1 MRFSKSEKMWLI
13 MKNINEI
20 LKDELNKLKIS
31 TTEREILI
39 EEFEWRWEYYVET
52 YQEEHH
58 CTPVIKDTKNFI
70 KNFIK
75 ENAKIEKP
83 KRQSQKESEQ
93 IDCIIRALKHD
104 KQHLSIKDMSE
115 LLIRNGLKKGAS
127 YQNLYKWLPE
137 ELNEYCVERDSDGK
151 YFYNNTY
158 AGQSKISHEIDKA
171 ELSEAQKKEQ
181 ISIISSFLDSI
192 KDSPVYEKAKEF
204 LSIEE
209 AKLKSFGNTNSAN
222 YSRILFMGAP
232 EADIKNEIWDKIYKA
247 MGTNAVL
254 QMDYTPEGKIKSETY
269 KVQPYQL
276 IFDNGIWELWA
287 YCLRQKHEGM
297 RLFNLSR
304 ISSVAILELAGKF
317 VLPNNYNFKNFVV
330 GNFGCFN
337 DENPQVYK
345 IKFPKDSYAWLYS
358 KDRIWGAKQTVEE
371 CDDGY
376 ILNFEASQF
385 KPILRWILGWGKDAE
400 PLEPADLV
408 KSWKD
413 TVLEMTEMIESN

>member
-1 MRFSKSEKMWLI
+1 
-13 MKNINEI
+13 MKNVDEI
-20 LKDELNKLKIS
+20 LDEELNKLKIS
-31 TTEREILI
+31 KTEREILI
-39 EEFEWRWEYYVET
+39 EEFEWRWEDFLDNEGLKPSA
-52 YQEEHH
+52 E
-58 CTPVIKDTKNFI
+58 KMRKFI
-70 KNFIK
+70 KEFLK
-75 ENAKIEKP
+75 ENAKEEKP
-83 KRQSQKESEQ
+83 KRQSQNEAEK
-93 IDCIIRALKHD
+93 IDCIIRALKYD

-127 YQNLYKWLPE
+127 YQNLYKWLPD
-137 ELNEYCVERDSDGK
+137 ELNEYCVEKDSEGK

-158 AGQSKISHEIDKA
+158 AEQSKISQEIDKT

-192 KDSPVYEKAKEF
+192 KDSPVYEKAKEC
-204 LSIEE
+204 LTKEE
-209 AKLKSFGNTNSAN
+209 AKLQSFRNTNTNSAN
-222 YSRILFMGAP
+222 YSRIVFMGAP

-254 QMDYTPEGKIKSETY
+254 QIEYTSEGKTKSETY

-304 ISSVAILELAGKF
+304 ISSVGILELSGKF
-317 VLPNNYNFKNFVV
+317 FLPKNYSFKNFVV

-337 DENPQVYK
+337 DENPQAYK
-345 IKFPKDSYAWLYS
+345 IKFSKDSYAWLYS
-358 KDRIWGAKQTVEE
+358 KNRIWGAKQTIEE

-376 ILNFEASQF
+376 ILSFEASQF

-408 KSWKD
+408 KCWKD
-413 TVLEMTEMIESN
+413 TVLEMAEQIESN

>member
-1 MRFSKSEKMWLI
+1 MRFSKNEKMRLI
-13 MKNINEI
+13 MKNVEEI
-20 LKDELNKLKIS
+20 LDEELNKLKIS
-31 TTEREILI
+31 KTEREILI
-39 EEFEWRWEYYVET
+39 EEFEWRWEMFLD
-52 YQEEHH
+52 EEGPKPS
-58 CTPVIKDTKNFI
+58 TEKTRKFI
-70 KNFIK
+70 KEFLK
-75 ENAKIEKP
+75 ENAKEEKP

-93 IDCIIRALKHD
+93 IDCIIRALKYD

-127 YQNLYKWLPE
+127 YQNLYKWLPD
-137 ELNEYCVERDSDGK
+137 ELNEYCVEKDSEGK

-158 AGQSKISHEIDKA
+158 AEQSKISQEIDKT

-204 LSIEE
+204 LTKEE
-209 AKLKSFGNTNSAN
+209 AKLQSFRNTNTNSAN

-254 QMDYTPEGKIKSETY
+254 QIEYTSEGKTKSETY

-304 ISSVAILELAGKF
+304 ISSVGILELAGKF
-317 VLPNNYNFKNFVV
+317 VLPKNYTFKNFVV

-337 DENPQVYK
+337 DENPQAYK
-345 IKFPKDSYAWLYS
+345 IKFHKNSYAWLYS
-358 KDRIWGAKQTVEE
+358 KNRIWGAKQTIEE

-376 ILNFEASQF
+376 ILSFEASQF

-408 KSWKD
+408 KCWKD
-413 TVLEMTEMIESN
+413 AVHEMAEKIDSK

>member
-1 MRFSKSEKMWLI
+1 MRFSKNEKMRLI
-13 MKNINEI
+13 MKNVEEI
-20 LKDELNKLKIS
+20 LDEELNKLKIS
-31 TTEREILI
+31 KTEREILI
-39 EEFEWRWEYYVET
+39 EEFEWRWEDFLDNEGLKPSA
-52 YQEEHH
+52 E
-58 CTPVIKDTKNFI
+58 KMRKFI
-70 KNFIK
+70 KEFLK
-75 ENAKIEKP
+75 ENAKEEKP
-83 KRQSQKESEQ
+83 KRQSQNEAEK
-93 IDCIIRALKHD
+93 IDCIIRALKYD

-127 YQNLYKWLPE
+127 YQNLYKWLPD
-137 ELNEYCVERDSDGK
+137 ELNEYCVEKDSEGK

-158 AGQSKISHEIDKA
+158 AEQSKISQEIDKT

-204 LSIEE
+204 LTKEE
-209 AKLKSFGNTNSAN
+209 AKLQSFRNTNTNSAN

-247 MGTNAVL
+247 MGMNAVL
-254 QMDYTPEGKIKSETY
+254 QMDYTPEVKNKSETY

-297 RLFNLSR
+297 KLFNLSR

-317 VLPNNYNFKNFVV
+317 VLPKNFTFKNFVV

-337 DENPQVYK
+337 DENPQIYK
-345 IKFPKDSYAWLYS
+345 IKFPKDSYAWRYS

-376 ILNFEASQF
+376 ILSFEASQF

-400 PLEPADLV
+400 PLEPAGLV

-413 TVLEMTEMIESN
+413 AVHEMAEKIESN

>member
-1 MRFSKSEKMWLI
+1 MRSF
-13 MKNINEI
+13 MKNVDEI
-20 LKDELNKLKIS
+20 LDEELNKLKIS
-31 TTEREILI
+31 KTERKILI
-39 EEFEWRWEYYVET
+39 EEFEWHWEDFLEDEGPKPSAEKTRKFVKEYL
-52 YQEEHH
+52 
-58 CTPVIKDTKNFI
+58 
-70 KNFIK
+70 K
-75 ENAKIEKP
+75 ENAKEEKP

-93 IDCIIRALKHD
+93 INCIIRALKHD
-104 KQHLSIKDMSE
+104 RQHLSIKDMSE

-137 ELNEYCVERDSDGK
+137 ELNEYYVEKDADGK

-158 AGQSKISHEIDKA
+158 AEQSKIAQKIDKT

-204 LSIEE
+204 LTKEE
-209 AKLKSFGNTNSAN
+209 AKLKSFGNTNLAN
-222 YSRILFMGAP
+222 YSRILFLGAP
-232 EADIKNEIWDKIYKA
+232 EADVTNEIWDKIYKA
-247 MGTNAVL
+247 MGMNAVL
-254 QMDYTPEGKIKSETY
+254 QIEYTPEGKTRSETY

-304 ISSVAILELAGKF
+304 ISGIGILELTGKF
-317 VLPNNYNFKNFVV
+317 VLPKNYSFKNYVV

-337 DENPQVYK
+337 DEKTQVYK

-358 KDRIWGAKQTVEE
+358 KNRIWGAKQTVEE

-376 ILNFEASQF
+376 ILSFEASQF
-385 KPILRWILGWGKDAE
+385 KPILRWILGWGE
-400 PLEPADLV
+400 EVIPLEPSELISA
-408 KSWKD
+408 WKEK
-413 TVLEMTEMIESN
+413 VLKMAHLL

>member
-1 MRFSKSEKMWLI
+1 
-13 MKNINEI
+13 MKNVEEI
-20 LKDELNKLKIS
+20 LDEELNKLKIS
-31 TTEREILI
+31 KTEREILI
-39 EEFEWRWEYYVET
+39 EEFEWRWEDFLDNEGLKPSA
-52 YQEEHH
+52 E
-58 CTPVIKDTKNFI
+58 KMRKFI
-70 KNFIK
+70 KEFLK
-75 ENAKIEKP
+75 ENAKEEKP
-83 KRQSQKESEQ
+83 KRQSQNEAEK
-93 IDCIIRALKHD
+93 IDCIIRALKYD

-127 YQNLYKWLPE
+127 YQNLYKWLPD
-137 ELNEYCVERDSDGK
+137 ELNEYCVEKDSEGK

-158 AGQSKISHEIDKA
+158 AEQSKISQEIDKT

-204 LSIEE
+204 LTKEE
-209 AKLKSFGNTNSAN
+209 AKLQSFRNTNTNSAN

-254 QMDYTPEGKIKSETY
+254 QIEYTSEGKTKSETY

-304 ISSVAILELAGKF
+304 ISSVGILELAGKF
-317 VLPNNYNFKNFVV
+317 VLPKNYTFKNFVV

-337 DENPQVYK
+337 DENPQIYK
-345 IKFPKDSYAWLYS
+345 IKFHKNSYAWLYS
-358 KDRIWGAKQTVEE
+358 KNRIWGAKQTIEE

-376 ILNFEASQF
+376 ILSFEASQF

-408 KSWKD
+408 KCWKD
-413 TVLEMTEMIESN
+413 TVLEMAEQIESN

>member
-1 MRFSKSEKMWLI
+1 MRIKGVF
-13 MKNINEI
+13 MKNVDEI
-20 LKDELNKLKIS
+20 LDEELNKLKIS
-31 TTEREILI
+31 KTEREILI
-39 EEFEWRWEYYVET
+39 EEFEWQWEMFLD
-52 YQEEHH
+52 EEGP
-58 CTPVIKDTKNFI
+58 TPSNEKIRKFI
-70 KNFIK
+70 KEFLK
-75 ENAKIEKP
+75 ENAKIEQH

-93 IDCIIRALKHD
+93 INCIIRALKYN

-127 YQNLYKWLPE
+127 YQNLYKWLPD
-137 ELNEYCVERDSDGK
+137 ELNEYCVEKDSKGK

-158 AGQSKISHEIDKA
+158 AKQSKISQEIDKK

-181 ISIISSFLDSI
+181 ISIIASFLDSI
-192 KDSPVYEKAKEF
+192 KDSPVYEKAREF
-204 LSIEE
+204 LTNEE
-209 AKLKSFGNTNSAN
+209 EKLQSFRNTNTNSAN

-232 EADIKNEIWDKIYKA
+232 EANIKTETWEKIYKA

-254 QMDYTPEGKIKSETY
+254 QIEYTSERKNKSEIY

-276 IFDNGIWELWA
+276 IFDNGIWDLWA

-317 VLPNNYNFKNFVV
+317 VLPKNYTFKNFVV
-330 GNFGCFN
+330 GNFGSFN
-337 DENPQVYK
+337 DENPQIYK

-358 KDRIWGAKQTVEE
+358 KDRIWGAKQTIEE

-376 ILNFEASQF
+376 ILSFEASQF

-400 PLEPADLV
+400 PLEPAGLV

-413 TVLEMTEMIESN
+413 AVHEMAEKIESN

>member
-1 MRFSKSEKMWLI
+1 
-13 MKNINEI
+13 MKNVDEI
-20 LKDELNKLKIS
+20 LDEELNKLKIS
-31 TTEREILI
+31 KTEREILI
-39 EEFEWRWEYYVET
+39 EEFEWRWEMFLD
-52 YQEEHH
+52 EEG
-58 CTPVIKDTKNFI
+58 PKPSDEKIRKFI
-70 KNFIK
+70 KEFLK
-75 ENAKIEKP
+75 ENAKEEKP
-83 KRQSQKESEQ
+83 KRQSQNEAEK
-93 IDCIIRALKHD
+93 IDCIIRALKYD

-127 YQNLYKWLPE
+127 YQNLYKWLPD
-137 ELNEYCVERDSDGK
+137 ELNEYCVEKDSKGK

-158 AGQSKISHEIDKA
+158 AEQSKISQEIDKT

-204 LSIEE
+204 LTKEE
-209 AKLKSFGNTNSAN
+209 AKLQSFRNTNTNSAN

-254 QMDYTPEGKIKSETY
+254 QIEYTSEGKTKSETY

-304 ISSVAILELAGKF
+304 ISSVGILELAGKF
-317 VLPNNYNFKNFVV
+317 VLPKNYTFKNFVV

-337 DENPQVYK
+337 DENPQIYK
-345 IKFPKDSYAWLYS
+345 IKFHKNSYAWLYS
-358 KDRIWGAKQTVEE
+358 KNRIWGAKQTIEE

-376 ILNFEASQF
+376 ILSFEASQF

-408 KSWKD
+408 KCWKD
-413 TVLEMTEMIESN
+413 TVLEMAEQIESN

>member
-1 MRFSKSEKMWLI
+1 
-13 MKNINEI
+13 MKNVDEI
-20 LKDELNKLKIS
+20 LDEELNKLKIS
-31 TTEREILI
+31 KTEREILI
-39 EEFEWRWEYYVET
+39 EEFGWHWEDFLDNEDPKPSA
-52 YQEEHH
+52 E
-58 CTPVIKDTKNFI
+58 KKR
-70 KNFIK
+70 KFIK
-75 ENAKIEKP
+75 EFLKENSKEEKP
-83 KRQSQKESEQ
+83 KRQSQIEAEKIS
-93 IDCIIRALKHD
+93 CILTALKEEH
-104 KQHLSIKDMSE
+104 QHLSIKEMSE
-115 LLIRNGLKKGAS
+115 LLIRHGLSKGSS
-127 YQNLYKWLPE
+127 YQNLYKWLPD
-137 ELNEYCVERDSDGK
+137 ELNEYYVEKDADGK

-158 AGQSKISHEIDKA
+158 AEQSKISQEIDKK

-204 LSIEE
+204 LTKEE
-209 AKLKSFGNTNSAN
+209 EKLKSFGNTNSAN

-232 EADIKNEIWDKIYKA
+232 EADIKNEIWNKIYKA

-254 QMDYTPEGKIKSETY
+254 QMDYTPERNNKSETY

-297 RLFNLSR
+297 KLFNLSR

-317 VLPNNYNFKNFVV
+317 VLPKNYTFKNFVV

-337 DENPQVYK
+337 DENPQIYK
-345 IKFPKDSYAWLYS
+345 IKFPKDSYAWRYS
-358 KDRIWGAKQTVEE
+358 KDRIWGAKQTIDE

-376 ILNFEASQF
+376 ILSFEASQF

-400 PLEPADLV
+400 PLEPAKLV

-413 TVLEMTEMIESN
+413 AVHEMAKKIESN

>member
-1 MRFSKSEKMWLI
+1 
-13 MKNINEI
+13 MKNVEEI
-20 LKDELNKLKIS
+20 LDEELNKLKIS
-31 TTEREILI
+31 KTEREILI
-39 EEFEWRWEYYVET
+39 EEFEWRWEDFLDNEGLKPSA
-52 YQEEHH
+52 E
-58 CTPVIKDTKNFI
+58 KMRKFI
-70 KNFIK
+70 KEFLK
-75 ENAKIEKP
+75 ENAKEEKP
-83 KRQSQKESEQ
+83 KRQSQNEAEK
-93 IDCIIRALKHD
+93 IDCIIRALKYD

-127 YQNLYKWLPE
+127 YQNLYKWLPD
-137 ELNEYCVERDSDGK
+137 ELNEYCVEKDSEGK

-158 AGQSKISHEIDKA
+158 AEQSKISQEIDKT

-204 LSIEE
+204 ITKEE
-209 AKLKSFGNTNSAN
+209 AKLQSFRNTNTNSAN

-254 QMDYTPEGKIKSETY
+254 QIEYTSEGKTKSETY

-304 ISSVAILELAGKF
+304 ISSVGILELAGKF
-317 VLPNNYNFKNFVV
+317 VLPKNYTFKNFVV

-337 DENPQVYK
+337 DENPQIYK
-345 IKFPKDSYAWLYS
+345 IKFHKNSYAWLYS
-358 KDRIWGAKQTVEE
+358 KNRIWGAKQTIEE

-376 ILNFEASQF
+376 ILSFEASQF

-408 KSWKD
+408 KCWKD
-413 TVLEMTEMIESN
+413 AVHEMAEKIDSK

>member
-1 MRFSKSEKMWLI
+1 
-13 MKNINEI
+13 MKNVDEI
-20 LKDELNKLKIS
+20 LDEELNKLKIS
-31 TTEREILI
+31 KTEREILI
-39 EEFEWRWEYYVET
+39 EEFEWRWEDFLD
-52 YQEEHH
+52 EEG
-58 CTPVIKDTKNFI
+58 PKPSDEKIRKFI
-70 KNFIK
+70 KEFLK
-75 ENAKIEKP
+75 ENAKEEKP

-93 IDCIIRALKHD
+93 IDCIIRALKYD

-127 YQNLYKWLPE
+127 YQNLYKWLPD
-137 ELNEYCVERDSDGK
+137 ELNEYCVEKDSEGK

-158 AGQSKISHEIDKA
+158 AEQSKISQEIDKT

-204 LSIEE
+204 LTKEE
-209 AKLKSFGNTNSAN
+209 AKLQSFRNTNTNSAN

-254 QMDYTPEGKIKSETY
+254 QIEYTSEGKTKSETY

-304 ISSVAILELAGKF
+304 ISSVGILELSGKF
-317 VLPNNYNFKNFVV
+317 FLPKNYSFKNFVV

-337 DENPQVYK
+337 DEKPQIYK
-345 IKFPKDSYAWLYS
+345 IKFHKNSYAWLYS
-358 KDRIWGAKQTVEE
+358 KNRIWGAKQTIEE

-376 ILNFEASQF
+376 ILSFEASQF

-408 KSWKD
+408 KCWKD
-413 TVLEMTEMIESN
+413 AVHEMAEKIDSK

>member
-1 MRFSKSEKMWLI
+1 
-13 MKNINEI
+13 MKNVDEI
-20 LKDELNKLKIS
+20 LDEELNKLKIS
-31 TTEREILI
+31 KTEREILI
-39 EEFEWRWEYYVET
+39 EEFEWRWEMFLD
-52 YQEEHH
+52 EEG
-58 CTPVIKDTKNFI
+58 PKPSDEKIRKFI
-70 KNFIK
+70 KEFLK
-75 ENAKIEKP
+75 ENAKEEKP
-83 KRQSQKESEQ
+83 KRQSQNEAEK
-93 IDCIIRALKHD
+93 IDCIIRALKYD

-127 YQNLYKWLPE
+127 YQNLYKWLPD
-137 ELNEYCVERDSDGK
+137 ELNEYCVEKDSEGK

-158 AGQSKISHEIDKA
+158 AEQSKISQEIDKT

-204 LSIEE
+204 LTKEE
-209 AKLKSFGNTNSAN
+209 AKLQSFRNTNTNSAN

-254 QMDYTPEGKIKSETY
+254 QIEYTSEGKTKSETY

-304 ISSVAILELAGKF
+304 ISSVGILELAGKF
-317 VLPNNYNFKNFVV
+317 VLPKNYTFKNFVV

-337 DENPQVYK
+337 DENPQIYK
-345 IKFPKDSYAWLYS
+345 IKFHKNSYAWLYS
-358 KDRIWGAKQTVEE
+358 KNRIWGAKQTIEE

-376 ILNFEASQF
+376 ILSFEASQF

-408 KSWKD
+408 KCWKD
-413 TVLEMTEMIESN
+413 AVHEMAEKIDSK

>member
-1 MRFSKSEKMWLI
+1 MRLI
-13 MKNINEI
+13 MKNVEEI
-20 LKDELNKLKIS
+20 LDEELNKLKIS
-31 TTEREILI
+31 KTEREILT
-39 EEFEWRWEYYVET
+39 EEFEWRWE
-52 YQEEHH
+52 
-58 CTPVIKDTKNFI
+58 NFLEDERPKPSDEKI
-70 KNFIK
+70 RKFIK
-75 ENAKIEKP
+75 EFLKENVKEEKP
-83 KRQSQKESEQ
+83 HKRQSQKEAEQ

-104 KQHLSIKDMSE
+104 RQHLSIKDMSE
-115 LLIRNGLKKGAS
+115 LLIRNGLKKGSS

-137 ELNEYCVERDSDGK
+137 KLNEYYVEKDSKGK
-151 YFYNNTY
+151 YFYNNPY
-158 AGQSKISHEIDKA
+158 AEQSKISQEIDKA

-204 LSIEE
+204 LTKEE
-209 AKLKSFGNTNSAN
+209 AKLQSFRNTNTNSAN

-254 QMDYTPEGKIKSETY
+254 QIEYTPEGKTKSETY

-304 ISSVAILELAGKF
+304 ISSVGILELSGKF
-317 VLPNNYNFKNFVV
+317 FLPKNYSFKNFVV

-337 DENPQVYK
+337 DENPQAYK
-345 IKFPKDSYAWLYS
+345 IKFHKDSYAWLYS
-358 KDRIWGAKQTVEE
+358 KDRIWGAKQTIEE

-376 ILNFEASQF
+376 ILSFEASQF

-408 KSWKD
+408 KCWKD
-413 TVLEMTEMIESN
+413 TVLEMTEQIESN

>member
-1 MRFSKSEKMWLI
+1 
-13 MKNINEI
+13 MKNVDEI
-20 LKDELNKLKIS
+20 LDEELNKLKIS
-31 TTEREILI
+31 KTEREILT
-39 EEFEWRWEYYVET
+39 EEFEWRWENFLED
-52 YQEEHH
+52 EGPKPSDEK
-58 CTPVIKDTKNFI
+58 IRKFI
-70 KNFIK
+70 KEFLK
-75 ENAKIEKP
+75 ENAKEEKP
-83 KRQSQKESEQ
+83 KRQSQNEAEK
-93 IDCIIRALKHD
+93 IDCIIRALKYD

-127 YQNLYKWLPE
+127 YQNLYKWLPD
-137 ELNEYCVERDSDGK
+137 ELNEYCVEKDSEGK

-158 AGQSKISHEIDKA
+158 AEQSKISQEIDKT

-204 LSIEE
+204 LTKEE
-209 AKLKSFGNTNSAN
+209 AKLQSFRNTNTNSAN

-232 EADIKNEIWDKIYKA
+232 EADIKNEIWNKIYKA

-254 QMDYTPEGKIKSETY
+254 QMDYTPERNNKSETY

-304 ISSVAILELAGKF
+304 ISSVGILELAGKF
-317 VLPNNYNFKNFVV
+317 VLPKNYTFKNFVV

-337 DENPQVYK
+337 DENPQIYK
-345 IKFPKDSYAWLYS
+345 IKFHKDSYAWLYS
-358 KDRIWGAKQTVEE
+358 KDRIWGAKQTIEE

-376 ILNFEASQF
+376 ILSFEASQF

-408 KSWKD
+408 KCWKD
-413 TVLEMTEMIESN
+413 TVLEMAEQIESN

>member
-1 MRFSKSEKMWLI
+1 
-13 MKNINEI
+13 MKENVNEI
-20 LKDELNKLKIS
+20 LYEELNKVKIS
-31 TTEREILI
+31 NTEREILI
-39 EEFEWRWEYYVET
+39 EDFEWHWEDFLEDYK
-52 YQEEHH
+52 EEHH
-58 CTPVIKDTKNFI
+58 RDPSVKDIRTFV

-75 ENAKIEKP
+75 ENAKIEQH

-93 IDCIIRALKHD
+93 IDCIIRALKYD
-104 KQHLSIKDMSE
+104 KKHLSIKDMSE
-115 LLIRNGLKKGAS
+115 LLIKNGLKKGAS
-127 YQNLYKWLPE
+127 YQNLYKWLPD
-137 ELNEYCVERDSDGK
+137 ELNDYCVEQDSDGK

-158 AGQSKISHEIDKA
+158 AEQSKITQTIDQT

-181 ISIISSFLDSI
+181 ISIISSFLDTI

-204 LSIEE
+204 LTKEE
-209 AKLKSFGNTNSAN
+209 ANLKSFGNTNSAN

-232 EADIKNEIWDKIYKA
+232 ESDIKKETWDKIYKA

-254 QMDYTPEGKIKSETY
+254 QMDYTPEGKSKSETY

-304 ISSVAILELAGKF
+304 ISHVAILELAGKF
-317 VLPNNYNFKNFVV
+317 VLPKNYSFKNYVV

-345 IKFPKDSYAWLYS
+345 IKFTKGSYAWLYS
-358 KDRIWGAKQTVEE
+358 KDRIWGGKQTIEE
-371 CDDGY
+371 TEDGH
-376 ILNFEASQF
+376 ILSFEASQL
-385 KPILRWILGWGKDAE
+385 KPILRWVLGWGNEAE
-400 PLEPADLV
+400 PLEPAELV
-408 KSWKD
+408 KCWKD
-413 TVLEMTEMIESN
+413 AVHEMAKRVSVE

>member
-1 MRFSKSEKMWLI
+1 
-13 MKNINEI
+13 MKNVDEI
-20 LKDELNKLKIS
+20 LDEELNKLKIS
-31 TTEREILI
+31 KTEREILI
-39 EEFEWRWEYYVET
+39 EEFEWRWEDFLDNEGLKPSA
-52 YQEEHH
+52 E
-58 CTPVIKDTKNFI
+58 KMRKFI
-70 KNFIK
+70 KEFLK
-75 ENAKIEKP
+75 ENAKEEKP
-83 KRQSQKESEQ
+83 KRQSQNEAEK
-93 IDCIIRALKHD
+93 IDCIIRALKYD

-127 YQNLYKWLPE
+127 YQNLYKWLPD
-137 ELNEYCVERDSDGK
+137 ELNEYCVEKDSEGK

-158 AGQSKISHEIDKA
+158 AEQSKISQEIDKT

-204 LSIEE
+204 LTKEE
-209 AKLKSFGNTNSAN
+209 AKLQSFRNTNTNSAN

-254 QMDYTPEGKIKSETY
+254 QIEYTSEGKTKCETY

-304 ISSVAILELAGKF
+304 ISSVGILELAGKF
-317 VLPNNYNFKNFVV
+317 VLPKNYTFKNFVV

-337 DENPQVYK
+337 DENPQIYK
-345 IKFPKDSYAWLYS
+345 IKFHKNSYAWLYS
-358 KDRIWGAKQTVEE
+358 KNRIWGAKQTIEE

-376 ILNFEASQF
+376 ILSFEASQF

-408 KSWKD
+408 KCWKD
-413 TVLEMTEMIESN
+413 AVHEMAEKIDSK

>member
-1 MRFSKSEKMWLI
+1 MRVI
-13 MKNINEI
+13 MKNVDEI
-20 LKDELNKLKIS
+20 LDEELNKLKIS
-31 TTEREILI
+31 KTEREILI
-39 EEFEWRWEYYVET
+39 EEFEWRWEMFLD
-52 YQEEHH
+52 EEG
-58 CTPVIKDTKNFI
+58 PKPSDEKIRKFI
-70 KNFIK
+70 KEFLK
-75 ENAKIEKP
+75 ENAKEEKP
-83 KRQSQKESEQ
+83 KRQSQNEAEK
-93 IDCIIRALKHD
+93 IDCIIRALKYD

-127 YQNLYKWLPE
+127 YQNLYKWLPD
-137 ELNEYCVERDSDGK
+137 ELNEYCVEKDSEGK

-158 AGQSKISHEIDKA
+158 AEQSKISQEIDKT

-204 LSIEE
+204 LTKEE
-209 AKLKSFGNTNSAN
+209 AKLQSFRNTNTNSAN

-254 QMDYTPEGKIKSETY
+254 QIEYTSEGKTKSETY

-304 ISSVAILELAGKF
+304 ISSVGILELAGKF
-317 VLPNNYNFKNFVV
+317 VLPKNYTFKNFVV

-337 DENPQVYK
+337 DENPQAYK
-345 IKFPKDSYAWLYS
+345 IKFHKNSYAWLYS
-358 KDRIWGAKQTVEE
+358 KNRIWGAKQTIEE

-376 ILNFEASQF
+376 ILSFEASQF

-408 KSWKD
+408 KCWKD
-413 TVLEMTEMIESN
+413 AVHEMAEKIDSK

>member
-1 MRFSKSEKMWLI
+1 
-13 MKNINEI
+13 MKNVDEI
-20 LKDELNKLKIS
+20 LDEELNKLKIS
-31 TTEREILI
+31 KTEREILI
-39 EEFEWRWEYYVET
+39 EEFEWRWEMFLD
-52 YQEEHH
+52 EEG
-58 CTPVIKDTKNFI
+58 PKPSDEKIRKFI
-70 KNFIK
+70 KEFLK
-75 ENAKIEKP
+75 ENAKEEKP
-83 KRQSQKESEQ
+83 KRQSQNEAEK
-93 IDCIIRALKHD
+93 IDCIIRALKYD

-127 YQNLYKWLPE
+127 YQNLYKWLPD
-137 ELNEYCVERDSDGK
+137 ELNEYCVEKDSEGK

-158 AGQSKISHEIDKA
+158 AEQSKISQEIDKT

-204 LSIEE
+204 LTKEE
-209 AKLKSFGNTNSAN
+209 AKLQSFRNTNTNSAN

-254 QMDYTPEGKIKSETY
+254 QIEYTSEGKTKSETY

-304 ISSVAILELAGKF
+304 ISSVGILELAGKF
-317 VLPNNYNFKNFVV
+317 VLPKNYTFKNFVV

-337 DENPQVYK
+337 DENPQIYK
-345 IKFPKDSYAWLYS
+345 IKFHKDSYAWLYS
-358 KDRIWGAKQTVEE
+358 KDRIWGAKQTIEE

-376 ILNFEASQF
+376 ILSFEASQF

-408 KSWKD
+408 KCWKD
-413 TVLEMTEMIESN
+413 TVLEMAEQIESN

>member
-1 MRFSKSEKMWLI
+1 
-13 MKNINEI
+13 MKNVDEI
-20 LKDELNKLKIS
+20 LDEELNKLKIS
-31 TTEREILI
+31 KTEREILI
-39 EEFEWRWEYYVET
+39 EEFEWRWEMFLD
-52 YQEEHH
+52 EEGPKPS
-58 CTPVIKDTKNFI
+58 TEKIRKFI
-70 KNFIK
+70 KEFLK
-75 ENAKIEKP
+75 ENAKEEKP
-83 KRQSQKESEQ
+83 KRQSQNEAEK
-93 IDCIIRALKHD
+93 IDCIIRALKYD

-127 YQNLYKWLPE
+127 YQNLYKWLPD
-137 ELNEYCVERDSDGK
+137 ELNEYCVEKDSEGK

-158 AGQSKISHEIDKA
+158 AEQSKISQEIDKT

-204 LSIEE
+204 LTKEE
-209 AKLKSFGNTNSAN
+209 AKLQSFRNTNTNSAN

-254 QMDYTPEGKIKSETY
+254 QIEYTSEGKTKSETY

-304 ISSVAILELAGKF
+304 ISSVGILELAGKF
-317 VLPNNYNFKNFVV
+317 VLPKNYTFKNFVV

-337 DENPQVYK
+337 DENPQIYK
-345 IKFPKDSYAWLYS
+345 IKFHKNSYAWLYS
-358 KDRIWGAKQTVEE
+358 KNRIWGAKQTIEE

-376 ILNFEASQF
+376 ILSFEASQF

-408 KSWKD
+408 KCWKD
-413 TVLEMTEMIESN
+413 TVLEMAEQIESN

>member
-1 MRFSKSEKMWLI
+1 
-13 MKNINEI
+13 MKNVEEI
-20 LKDELNKLKIS
+20 LDEELNKLKIS
-31 TTEREILI
+31 KTEREILI
-39 EEFEWRWEYYVET
+39 EEFEWCWEDFLDNEGLKPSA
-52 YQEEHH
+52 E
-58 CTPVIKDTKNFI
+58 KMRKFI
-70 KNFIK
+70 KEFLK
-75 ENAKIEKP
+75 ENAKEEKP

-93 IDCIIRALKHD
+93 IDCIIRALKYD

-127 YQNLYKWLPE
+127 YQNLYKWLPD
-137 ELNEYCVERDSDGK
+137 ELNEYCVEKDSEGK

-158 AGQSKISHEIDKA
+158 AEQSKISQEIDKT

-204 LSIEE
+204 LTKEE
-209 AKLKSFGNTNSAN
+209 AKLQSFRNTNTNSAN

-254 QMDYTPEGKIKSETY
+254 QIEYTSEGKTKSETY

-304 ISSVAILELAGKF
+304 ISSVGILELAGKF
-317 VLPNNYNFKNFVV
+317 VLPKNYTFKNFVV

-337 DENPQVYK
+337 DENPQIYK
-345 IKFPKDSYAWLYS
+345 IKFHKDSYAWLYS
-358 KDRIWGAKQTVEE
+358 KDRIWGAKQTIEE

-376 ILNFEASQF
+376 ILSFEASQF

-408 KSWKD
+408 KCWKD
-413 TVLEMTEMIESN
+413 TVLEMAEQIESN

>member
-1 MRFSKSEKMWLI
+1 
-13 MKNINEI
+13 MKNVEEI
-20 LKDELNKLKIS
+20 LDEELNKLKIS
-31 TTEREILI
+31 KTEREILI
-39 EEFEWRWEYYVET
+39 EEFEWRWEMFLD
-52 YQEEHH
+52 EEG
-58 CTPVIKDTKNFI
+58 PKPSNEKIRKFI
-70 KNFIK
+70 KEYLK
-75 ENAKIEKP
+75 ENAKEEKP
-83 KRQSQKESEQ
+83 KRQSQNEAEK
-93 IDCIIRALKHD
+93 IDCIIRALKYD

-127 YQNLYKWLPE
+127 YQNLYKWLPD
-137 ELNEYCVERDSDGK
+137 ELNEYCVEKDSEGK

-158 AGQSKISHEIDKA
+158 AEQSKISQEIDKT

-204 LSIEE
+204 LTKEE
-209 AKLKSFGNTNSAN
+209 AKLQSFRNTNTNSAN

-254 QMDYTPEGKIKSETY
+254 QIEYTSEGKTKSETY

-304 ISSVAILELAGKF
+304 ISSVGILELAGKF
-317 VLPNNYNFKNFVV
+317 VLPKNYTFKNFVV

-337 DENPQVYK
+337 DENPQIYK
-345 IKFPKDSYAWLYS
+345 IKFHKDSYAWLYS
-358 KDRIWGAKQTVEE
+358 KDRIWGAKQTIEE

-376 ILNFEASQF
+376 ILSFEASQF

-408 KSWKD
+408 KCWKD
-413 TVLEMTEMIESN
+413 TVLEMAEQIESN

>member
-1 MRFSKSEKMWLI
+1 MRFSKNEKMRLI
-13 MKNINEI
+13 MKNVEEI
-20 LKDELNKLKIS
+20 LDEELNKLKIS
-31 TTEREILI
+31 KTEREILI
-39 EEFEWRWEYYVET
+39 EEFEWRWEMFLD
-52 YQEEHH
+52 EEGPKPS
-58 CTPVIKDTKNFI
+58 TEKIRKYIKEFL
-70 KNFIK
+70 K
-75 ENAKIEKP
+75 ENAKEEKP

-93 IDCIIRALKHD
+93 IDCIIRALKYD

-127 YQNLYKWLPE
+127 YQNLYKWLPD
-137 ELNEYCVERDSDGK
+137 ELNEYCVEKDSEGK

-158 AGQSKISHEIDKA
+158 AEQSKISQEIDKT

-204 LSIEE
+204 LTKEE
-209 AKLKSFGNTNSAN
+209 AKLQSFRNTNTNSAN

-254 QMDYTPEGKIKSETY
+254 QIEYTSEGKTKSETY

-304 ISSVAILELAGKF
+304 ISSVGILELAGKF
-317 VLPNNYNFKNFVV
+317 VLPKNYTFKNFVV

-337 DENPQVYK
+337 DENPQIYK
-345 IKFPKDSYAWLYS
+345 IKFHKNSYAWLYS
-358 KDRIWGAKQTVEE
+358 KNRIWGAKQTIEE

-376 ILNFEASQF
+376 ILSFEASQF

-408 KSWKD
+408 KCWKD
-413 TVLEMTEMIESN
+413 AVHEMAEKIDSK

>member
-1 MRFSKSEKMWLI
+1 
-13 MKNINEI
+13 MKNVEEI
-20 LKDELNKLKIS
+20 LDKELNKLKIS
-31 TTEREILI
+31 KTEREILI
-39 EEFEWRWEYYVET
+39 EEFECHWETFLDKEGPEPSSEKIRKFVKKYL
-52 YQEEHH
+52 
-58 CTPVIKDTKNFI
+58 
-70 KNFIK
+70 K

-83 KRQSQKESEQ
+83 QRQSQKESEQ
-93 IDCIIRALKHD
+93 INCIIRALKYD

-127 YQNLYKWLPE
+127 YQNLYKWLPD
-137 ELNEYCVERDSDGK
+137 ELNEYCVEKDSDGK

-158 AGQSKISHEIDKA
+158 AEQSKISQEIDKK
-171 ELSEAQKKEQ
+171 EMSEAQKREQ

-204 LSIEE
+204 LTKEE
-209 AKLKSFGNTNSAN
+209 EKLQSFRNTNTNSAN

-232 EADIKNEIWDKIYKA
+232 EANIKTEIWDKIYKA

-254 QMDYTPEGKIKSETY
+254 QIEYTPEGKTKSESY

-304 ISSVAILELAGKF
+304 ISSVLTLNLAGKF
-317 VLPNNYNFKNFVV
+317 ILPKNFNFLHSVV
-330 GNFGCFN
+330 GNFGCYN
-337 DENPQVYK
+337 DETPQVYK
-345 IKFPKDSYAWLYS
+345 IKFSKDSYAWLYS
-358 KDRIWGAKQTVEE
+358 KDRIWGAKQSIEE

-376 ILNFEASQF
+376 ILSFEASQF
-385 KPILRWILGWGKDAE
+385 KPILRWILGWGDEAV
-400 PLEPADLV
+400 PLEPPELV
-408 KSWKD
+408 AKWKEKVMKMARK
-413 TVLEMTEMIESN
+413 T

>member
-1 MRFSKSEKMWLI
+1 
-13 MKNINEI
+13 MKNVDEI
-20 LKDELNKLKIS
+20 LDEELNKLKIS
-31 TTEREILI
+31 KTEREILI
-39 EEFEWRWEYYVET
+39 EEFEWRWEMFLD
-52 YQEEHH
+52 EEG
-58 CTPVIKDTKNFI
+58 PKPSDEKIRKFI
-70 KNFIK
+70 KEFLK
-75 ENAKIEKP
+75 ENAKEEKP

-93 IDCIIRALKHD
+93 IDCIIRALKYD

-127 YQNLYKWLPE
+127 YQNLYKWLPD
-137 ELNEYCVERDSDGK
+137 ELNEYCVEKDSEGK

-158 AGQSKISHEIDKA
+158 AEQSKISQEIDKT

-204 LSIEE
+204 LTKEE
-209 AKLKSFGNTNSAN
+209 AKLQSFRNTNTNSAN

-254 QMDYTPEGKIKSETY
+254 QIEYTSEGKTKSETY

-304 ISSVAILELAGKF
+304 ISSVGILELAGKF
-317 VLPNNYNFKNFVV
+317 VLPKNYTFKNFVV

-337 DENPQVYK
+337 DENPQIYK
-345 IKFPKDSYAWLYS
+345 IKFHKNSYAWLYS
-358 KDRIWGAKQTVEE
+358 KNRIWGAKQTIEE

-376 ILNFEASQF
+376 ILSFEASQF

-408 KSWKD
+408 KCWKD
-413 TVLEMTEMIESN
+413 AVHEMAEKIDSK

>member
-1 MRFSKSEKMWLI
+1 
-13 MKNINEI
+13 MKNVEEI
-20 LKDELNKLKIS
+20 LDEELNKLKIS
-31 TTEREILI
+31 KTEREILI
-39 EEFEWRWEYYVET
+39 EEFEWRWEMFLD
-52 YQEEHH
+52 EEG
-58 CTPVIKDTKNFI
+58 PKPSAEKIRKFI
-70 KNFIK
+70 KEFLK
-75 ENAKIEKP
+75 ENAKEEKP
-83 KRQSQKESEQ
+83 KRQSQNEAEK
-93 IDCIIRALKHD
+93 IDCIIRALKYD

-127 YQNLYKWLPE
+127 YQNLYKWLPD
-137 ELNEYCVERDSDGK
+137 ELNEYCVEKDSEGK

-158 AGQSKISHEIDKA
+158 AEQSKISQEIDKT

-204 LSIEE
+204 LTKEE
-209 AKLKSFGNTNSAN
+209 AKLQSFRNTNTNSAN

-254 QMDYTPEGKIKSETY
+254 QIEYTSEGKTKSETY

-304 ISSVAILELAGKF
+304 ISSVGILELAGKF
-317 VLPNNYNFKNFVV
+317 VLPKNYTFKNFVV

-337 DENPQVYK
+337 DENPQIYK
-345 IKFPKDSYAWLYS
+345 IKFHKNSYAWLYS
-358 KDRIWGAKQTVEE
+358 KNRIWGAKQTIEE

-376 ILNFEASQF
+376 ILSFEASQF

-408 KSWKD
+408 KCWKD
-413 TVLEMTEMIESN
+413 AVHEMAEKIDSK

>member
-1 MRFSKSEKMWLI
+1 
-13 MKNINEI
+13 MKNMEDI
-20 LKDELNKLKIS
+20 LDEELNKLKIS
-31 TTEREILI
+31 KTEREILI
-39 EEFEWRWEYYVET
+39 EEFEWRWEMFLEDEGPNPSAEKIRKFVKKYL
-52 YQEEHH
+52 
-58 CTPVIKDTKNFI
+58 
-70 KNFIK
+70 K
-75 ENAKIEKP
+75 ENAKIEQH

-93 IDCIIRALKHD
+93 INCIIRALKYN

-127 YQNLYKWLPE
+127 YQNLYKWLPD
-137 ELNEYCVERDSDGK
+137 ELNEYCVEKDSKGK

-158 AGQSKISHEIDKA
+158 AEQSKISQEIDKK
-171 ELSEAQKKEQ
+171 ELSEAQKREQ

-204 LSIEE
+204 LTKEE

-232 EADIKNEIWDKIYKA
+232 EADIKKETWDKIYKA

-254 QMDYTPEGKIKSETY
+254 QIEYTPEGKIKSEIY

-304 ISSVAILELAGKF
+304 ISSVGILELAGKF
-317 VLPNNYNFKNFVV
+317 VLPKNYSFKNFVV

-337 DENPQVYK
+337 DEKPQVYK
-345 IKFPKDSYAWLYS
+345 IKFPKDSYACLYS
-358 KDRIWGAKQTVEE
+358 KDRIWGAKQTIEE

-376 ILNFEASQF
+376 ILSFEASQF

-413 TVLEMTEMIESN
+413 AVHEMAEQIESN

>member
-1 MRFSKSEKMWLI
+1 
-13 MKNINEI
+13 MKNVEEI
-20 LKDELNKLKIS
+20 LDEELNKLKIS
-31 TTEREILI
+31 KTEREILI
-39 EEFEWRWEYYVET
+39 EEFEWRWEMFLD
-52 YQEEHH
+52 EEG
-58 CTPVIKDTKNFI
+58 PKPSNEKIRKFI
-70 KNFIK
+70 KEFLK
-75 ENAKIEKP
+75 ENAKEEKP

-93 IDCIIRALKHD
+93 IDCIIRALKYD

-127 YQNLYKWLPE
+127 YQNLYKWLPD
-137 ELNEYCVERDSDGK
+137 ELNEYCVEKDSEGK

-158 AGQSKISHEIDKA
+158 AEQSKISQEIDKK

-181 ISIISSFLDSI
+181 ISIISSFLASI

-204 LSIEE
+204 LTKEE
-209 AKLKSFGNTNSAN
+209 EKLKSFGNTNSAN

-232 EADIKNEIWDKIYKA
+232 EADIKKEIWDKIYKA
-247 MGTNAVL
+247 MGTNTVL
-254 QMDYTPEGKIKSETY
+254 QIEYTSEGKTKSETY

-297 RLFNLSR
+297 KLFNLSR

-317 VLPNNYNFKNFVV
+317 VLPKNYTFKNFVV

-337 DENPQVYK
+337 DENPQIYK
-345 IKFPKDSYAWLYS
+345 IKFPKDSYAWRYS
-358 KDRIWGAKQTVEE
+358 KDRIWGAKQTIEE

-376 ILNFEASQF
+376 ILSFEASQF

-400 PLEPADLV
+400 PLEPAKLV

-413 TVLEMTEMIESN
+413 AVHEMAKKIESN

>member
-1 MRFSKSEKMWLI
+1 MRFSKNENIRGI
-13 MKNINEI
+13 MKNVEEI
-20 LKDELNKLKIS
+20 LDEELNKLKIS
-31 TTEREILI
+31 KTEREILI
-39 EEFEWRWEYYVET
+39 EEFEWRWEMFLD
-52 YQEEHH
+52 EEG
-58 CTPVIKDTKNFI
+58 PKPSDEKIRKFI
-70 KNFIK
+70 KEFLK
-75 ENAKIEKP
+75 ENAKEEKP
-83 KRQSQKESEQ
+83 KRQSQNEAEK
-93 IDCIIRALKHD
+93 IDCIIRALKYD

-127 YQNLYKWLPE
+127 YQNLYKWLPD
-137 ELNEYCVERDSDGK
+137 ELNEYCVEKDSEGK

-158 AGQSKISHEIDKA
+158 AEQSKISQEIDKT

-204 LSIEE
+204 LTKEE
-209 AKLKSFGNTNSAN
+209 AKLQSFRNTNTNSAN

-254 QMDYTPEGKIKSETY
+254 QIEYTSEGKTKSETY

-304 ISSVAILELAGKF
+304 ISSVGILELAGKF
-317 VLPNNYNFKNFVV
+317 VLPKNYTFKNFVV

-337 DENPQVYK
+337 DENPQAYK
-345 IKFPKDSYAWLYS
+345 IKFHKDSYAWLYS
-358 KDRIWGAKQTVEE
+358 KDRIWGAKQTIEE

-376 ILNFEASQF
+376 ILSFEASQF

-408 KSWKD
+408 KCWKD
-413 TVLEMTEMIESN
+413 AVHEMAEKIDSK

>member
-1 MRFSKSEKMWLI
+1 
-13 MKNINEI
+13 MKNVEEI
-20 LKDELNKLKIS
+20 LDEELNKLKIS
-31 TTEREILI
+31 TNEREILI
-39 EEFEWRWEYYVET
+39 EESEWHWEDFLDDEGPKPSAEKIRKFVKE
-52 YQEEHH
+52 
-58 CTPVIKDTKNFI
+58 FL
-70 KNFIK
+70 K

-83 KRQSQKESEQ
+83 QRQSQKESEQ
-93 IDCIIRALKHD
+93 IDCIIRALKFD

-115 LLIRNGLKKGAS
+115 LLIRSGLKKGAS
-127 YQNLYKWLPE
+127 YQNLYKWLPD
-137 ELNEYCVERDSDGK
+137 ELNEYCVEKDSKGK

-158 AGQSKISHEIDKA
+158 AEQSKIAQEIDKT

-204 LSIEE
+204 LIKEE

-232 EADIKNEIWDKIYKA
+232 EADIKKETWDKIYKA

-254 QMDYTPEGKIKSETY
+254 QIDYTPEGKTKSETY

-276 IFDNGIWELWA
+276 IFDNGIWDLWA

-304 ISSVAILELAGKF
+304 ISGIHILELAGKF
-317 VLPNNYNFKNFVV
+317 VLPKNYSFKNYAV
-330 GNFGCFN
+330 GNFGCFS
-337 DENPQVYK
+337 DEKPQIYK

-358 KDRIWGAKQTVEE
+358 KNRIWGAKQTIEE

-376 ILNFEASQF
+376 ILSFEASQF

-400 PLEPADLV
+400 PLEPAELV
-408 KSWKD
+408 KCWKD
-413 TVLEMTEMIESN
+413 TVHEMAEQIDSK

>member
-1 MRFSKSEKMWLI
+1 
-13 MKNINEI
+13 MKNVDEI
-20 LKDELNKLKIS
+20 LDEELNKLKIS
-31 TTEREILI
+31 KTEREILI
-39 EEFEWRWEYYVET
+39 EEFEWRWEDFLDNEGLKPSA
-52 YQEEHH
+52 E
-58 CTPVIKDTKNFI
+58 KMRKFI
-70 KNFIK
+70 KEFLK
-75 ENAKIEKP
+75 ENAKEEKP
-83 KRQSQKESEQ
+83 KRQSQNEAEK
-93 IDCIIRALKHD
+93 IDCIIRALKYD

-127 YQNLYKWLPE
+127 YQNLYKWLPD
-137 ELNEYCVERDSDGK
+137 ELNEYCVEKDSEGK

-158 AGQSKISHEIDKA
+158 AEQSKISQEIDKT

-204 LSIEE
+204 LTKEE
-209 AKLKSFGNTNSAN
+209 AKLQSFRNTNTNSAN

-254 QMDYTPEGKIKSETY
+254 QIEYTSEGKTKSETY

-304 ISSVAILELAGKF
+304 ISSVGILELAGKF
-317 VLPNNYNFKNFVV
+317 VLPKNYTFKNFVV

-345 IKFPKDSYAWLYS
+345 IKFHKNSYAWLYS
-358 KDRIWGAKQTVEE
+358 KNRIWGAKQTIEE

-376 ILNFEASQF
+376 ILSFEASQF

-408 KSWKD
+408 KCWKD
-413 TVLEMTEMIESN
+413 AVHEMAEKIDSK

>member
-1 MRFSKSEKMWLI
+1 MRFSKNEKMRLI
-13 MKNINEI
+13 MKNVEEI
-20 LKDELNKLKIS
+20 LDEELNKLKIS
-31 TTEREILI
+31 KTEREILI
-39 EEFEWRWEYYVET
+39 EEFEWRWEMFLD
-52 YQEEHH
+52 EEGPKPS
-58 CTPVIKDTKNFI
+58 TEKIRKFI
-70 KNFIK
+70 KEFLK
-75 ENAKIEKP
+75 ENAKEEKP

-93 IDCIIRALKHD
+93 IDCIIRALKYD

-127 YQNLYKWLPE
+127 YQNLYKWLPD
-137 ELNEYCVERDSDGK
+137 ELNEYCVEKDSEGK

-158 AGQSKISHEIDKA
+158 AEQSKISQEIDKK

-181 ISIISSFLDSI
+181 ISIISSFLASI

-204 LSIEE
+204 LTKEE
-209 AKLKSFGNTNSAN
+209 KLQSFRNINTNSAN

-232 EADIKNEIWDKIYKA
+232 EADIKNEIWNKIYKA

-254 QMDYTPEGKIKSETY
+254 QMDYTPERNNKSETY

-297 RLFNLSR
+297 KLFNLSR

-317 VLPNNYNFKNFVV
+317 VLPKNYTFKNFVV

-337 DENPQVYK
+337 DENPQIYK
-345 IKFPKDSYAWLYS
+345 IKFPKDSYAWRYS
-358 KDRIWGAKQTVEE
+358 KDRIWGAKQTIDE

-376 ILNFEASQF
+376 ILSFEASQF

-400 PLEPADLV
+400 PLEPAKLV

-413 TVLEMTEMIESN
+413 AVHEMAKKIESN

>member
-1 MRFSKSEKMWLI
+1 MRFSKNEKMRFF
-13 MKNINEI
+13 MKNVDEI
-20 LKDELNKLKIS
+20 LDEELNKLKIS
-31 TTEREILI
+31 KTEREILI
-39 EEFEWRWEYYVET
+39 EEFEWRWEMFLD
-52 YQEEHH
+52 EEG
-58 CTPVIKDTKNFI
+58 PKPSDEKIRKFI
-70 KNFIK
+70 KEFLK
-75 ENAKIEKP
+75 ENAKEEKP
-83 KRQSQKESEQ
+83 KRQSQNEAEK
-93 IDCIIRALKHD
+93 IDCIIRALKYD

-127 YQNLYKWLPE
+127 YQNLYKWLPD
-137 ELNEYCVERDSDGK
+137 ELNEYCVEKDADGK

-158 AGQSKISHEIDKA
+158 AEQSKISQEIDKT

-204 LSIEE
+204 LTKEE
-209 AKLKSFGNTNSAN
+209 AKLQSFRNTNTNSAN

-254 QMDYTPEGKIKSETY
+254 QIEYTSEGKTKSETY

-304 ISSVAILELAGKF
+304 ISSVGILELAGKF
-317 VLPNNYNFKNFVV
+317 VLPKNYTFKNFVV

-337 DENPQVYK
+337 DENPQAYK
-345 IKFPKDSYAWLYS
+345 IKFHKNSYAWLYS
-358 KDRIWGAKQTVEE
+358 KNRIWGAKQTIEE

-376 ILNFEASQF
+376 ILSFEASQF

-400 PLEPADLV
+400 PLEPAKLV

-413 TVLEMTEMIESN
+413 AVHEMAKKIESN